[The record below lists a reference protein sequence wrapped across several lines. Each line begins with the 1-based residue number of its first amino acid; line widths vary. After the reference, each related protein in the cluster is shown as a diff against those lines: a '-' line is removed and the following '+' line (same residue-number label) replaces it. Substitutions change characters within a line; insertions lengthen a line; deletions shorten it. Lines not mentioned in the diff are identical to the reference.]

1 MSIPESIFQKIM
13 LYNTHPVADVFKS
26 EYNHLYDDVDE
37 MSFYEV
43 WLTNFSNRAKQNYL
57 NWLNQ
62 PPINSDNESDD
73 EGVHYFR

>member
-26 EYNHLYDDVDE
+26 EYNHMYDDVDE

-73 EGVHYFR
+73 EGVH

>member
-1 MSIPESIFQKIM
+1 M
-13 LYNTHPVADVFKS
+13 
-26 EYNHLYDDVDE
+26 YDDIDE

-43 WLTNFSNRAKQNYL
+43 WLTYFSTRAKQNYI

-62 PPINSDNESDD
+62 PPINSDDESDD

>member
-1 MSIPESIFQKIM
+1 M

-26 EYNHLYDDVDE
+26 EYNHMYDDVDE
-37 MSFYEV
+37 MSFYEI
-43 WLTNFSNRAKQNYL
+43 WLTNFSNRAKRNYI

-62 PPINSDNESDD
+62 QPINSDNESDD

>member
-1 MSIPESIFQKIM
+1 MSIPECIFHKIM

-26 EYNHLYDDVDE
+26 EYNHMYDDVDE

>member
-1 MSIPESIFQKIM
+1 MSIPEVLFQKIM
-13 LYNTHPVADVFKS
+13 LYNTHPVADIFKS
-26 EYNHLYDDVDE
+26 EYKNMYDDVDE

-43 WLTNFSNRAKQNYL
+43 WLTNFSNRAKQNYM